1 LNRSLATARRRRA
14 GFTLIEVIVASA
26 VLVIGCL
33 GLASAITSSSR
44 LMELNRERGL
54 AHEAARAEL
63 ESLENAT
70 FGEVFARFN
79 AAKADDPAVGTSPG
93 RNFAVAGL
101 NAVRGDADG
110 LPGEVIFPT
119 VGDLGLQLTEAYADA
134 RFRMPG
140 DLNGYGIAKAG
151 PLTGAYSVLP
161 VRVRVRWRGP
171 TGNSTLELDTVLM
184 DRTR

>member
-1 LNRSLATARRRRA
+1 MILASRHARGRRS

-26 VLVIGCL
+26 VLVIGSL
-33 GLASAITSSSR
+33 GLSAAITSSAR

-63 ESLENAT
+63 ESLENST
-70 FGEVFARFN
+70 FTQVFARFN
-79 AAKADDPAVGTSPG
+79 ATKADDPAGVTSPG
-93 RNFAVAGL
+93 RGFAVAGL
-101 NAVRGDADG
+101 NAVRGDPDG
-110 LPGEVIFPT
+110 LPGEIIFPT
-119 VGDLGLQLTEAYADA
+119 VGDLGVQLTESYADS

-140 DLNGYGIAKAG
+140 DLNGDGLASAG
-151 PLTGAYSVLP
+151 AMAGSYSVLP

>member
-1 LNRSLATARRRRA
+1 LILSPRLAHPRRA
-14 GFTLIEVIVASA
+14 GFTLIEVIISSA

-33 GLASAITSSSR
+33 GLSAAITSSAR

-63 ESLENAT
+63 ETLENST
-70 FGEVFARFN
+70 FGDVFARFN
-79 AAKADDPAVGTSPG
+79 ATTADDPVGITSPG

-101 NAVRGDADG
+101 NAVRGDPDG
-110 LPGEVIFPT
+110 LPGEVVFPT
-119 VGDLGLQLTEAYADA
+119 LGDLGLQLTEAYADA

-140 DLNGYGIAKAG
+140 DLNGDGIAKAG
-151 PLTGAYSVLP
+151 AMTGVYSVLP

-171 TGNSTLELDTVLM
+171 TGNSTLELDNVLL
-184 DRTR
+184 DRSR

>member
-1 LNRSLATARRRRA
+1 MILARRSARRSRG
-14 GFTLIEVIVASA
+14 GFTLVEVIVAA
-26 VLVIGCL
+26 TVLVIGCL
-33 GLASAITSSSR
+33 GLSGAITSSAR

-54 AHEAARAEL
+54 AHEAARAQLEL
-63 ESLENAT
+63 LENTA
-70 FGEVFARFN
+70 FAEVFARFN
-79 AAKADDPAVGTSPG
+79 ATAADDPAAGSSPG

-101 NAVRGDADG
+101 NSVRGDADG

-119 VGDLGLQLTEAYADA
+119 VGNLGLQLTEAYADA

-140 DLNGYGIAKAG
+140 DLNGDGVTKAG
-151 PLTGAYSVLP
+151 AMTGAYTVLP

-171 TGNSTLELDTVLM
+171 TGNSTLDLDTVLM

>member
-1 LNRSLATARRRRA
+1 MSLSLGSARRRRA
-14 GFTLIEVIVASA
+14 GFTLIEVVISSA

-33 GLASAITSSSR
+33 GLSAAITSSSR
-44 LMELNRERGL
+44 LMELNRERAL
-54 AHEAARAEL
+54 AHEAARSQL
-63 ESLENAT
+63 EAIENAT
-70 FGEVFARFN
+70 FGQAFARFN
-79 AAKADDPAVGTSPG
+79 ATAADDPAGVTSPG
-93 RNFAVAGL
+93 RNFAVPGL

-110 LPGEVIFPT
+110 LPGEIIFPT
-119 VGDLGLQLTEAYADA
+119 VGGLGTQLCETFADA

-140 DLNGYGIAKAG
+140 DLNGDGLAKAG
-151 PLTGAYSVLP
+151 AMTGSYSVLP